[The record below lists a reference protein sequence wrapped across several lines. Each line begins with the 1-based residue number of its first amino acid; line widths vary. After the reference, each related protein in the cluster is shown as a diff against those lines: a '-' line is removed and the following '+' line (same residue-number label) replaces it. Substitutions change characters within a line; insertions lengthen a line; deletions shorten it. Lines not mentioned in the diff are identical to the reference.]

1 MTDVSLFDYN
11 LPEDL
16 VARHPAPE
24 RDASRM
30 LVLHRS
36 DSRREHT
43 LFRDL
48 PAYLRPGDCLVIN
61 DSKVLPARLLGQ
73 RIPSGGKIEALLLR
87 REDERRWRA
96 MVRPGKKIQK
106 GQKLLFE
113 SADGAARLEAEIVGY
128 ADEGERILQFT
139 WSGDWWELL
148 ESVGHTPLPPYIL
161 KARKEHDGLRGDKGS
176 WHDQAESPEDRERY
190 QTVYAQAAG
199 SVAAPTAGLHFTQN
213 ILTQLEKHSIAV
225 ARVTLHVGDGT
236 FRPVTTETAEEH
248 VMHEEEFEIGEPA
261 CQTIARA
268 RERGGRIIAVGTTA
282 VRVLESVS
290 DESGTPH
297 PARASTRLLIVPG
310 YRFRALDALL
320 TNFHLPR
327 STLLMLVSAFAGR
340 ERILEAYSDA
350 VARRYRF
357 YSYGDAMLIV

>member
-1 MTDVSLFDYN
+1 MTEVSLFDYD

-16 VARHPAPE
+16 IARHPAPE
-24 RDASRM
+24 RDASRL

-36 DSRREHT
+36 ENRREHT

-48 PAYLRPGDCLVIN
+48 PGYLRAGDCLVIN
-61 DSKVLPARLLGQ
+61 DSKVLRARLLGQ
-73 RIPSGGKIEALLLR
+73 RVPSGGKVEALLLH
-87 REDERRWRA
+87 REDEQHWRV

-106 GQKLLFE
+106 GQRLVFV
-113 SADGAARLEAEIVGY
+113 SGDSTARLDAEIVGY
-128 ADEGERILQFT
+128 AGEGERILKFA
-139 WSGDWWELL
+139 WAGEWWDIL

-161 KARKEHDGLRGDKGS
+161 KARKEHDGLSGDKGS

-199 SVAAPTAGLHFTQN
+199 SVAAPTAGLHFTSD
-213 ILTQLEKHSIAV
+213 LLARLEQQGVAV
-225 ARVTLHVGDGT
+225 ARVTLHVGDAT
-236 FRPVTTETAEEH
+236 FRPVTTKTAEEH
-248 VMHEEEFEIGEPA
+248 VMHEEEFEIGESA
-261 CQTIARA
+261 YREIARG
-268 RERGGRIIAVGTTA
+268 RECGGRIVAVGTTV
-282 VRVLESVS
+282 VRVLESVA
-290 DESGTPH
+290 DENGTLR
-297 PARASTRLLIVPG
+297 PARGSTRLLIVPG
-310 YRFRALDALL
+310 CRFRVVDALL

-340 ERILEAYSDA
+340 ERILEAYADA